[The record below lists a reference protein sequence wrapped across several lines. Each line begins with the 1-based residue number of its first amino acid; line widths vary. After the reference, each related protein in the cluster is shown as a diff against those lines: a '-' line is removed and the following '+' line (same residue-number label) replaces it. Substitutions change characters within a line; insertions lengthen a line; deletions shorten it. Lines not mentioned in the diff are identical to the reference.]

1 MYIYFVRD
9 DDGSYHF
16 HADRPVKVGGM
27 WRSNTHGFRCELP
40 KLLVRILSGG
50 GVVMPTLEDTEPVVL
65 YVRSLSAGDAL
76 GSFISKAGSMV
87 DVDDSLRDTVDSG
100 EATTVC
106 EDIEKLVYDRVPRLQ
121 EGDELF

>member
-9 DDGSYHF
+9 DDGTYWF
-16 HADRPVKVGGM
+16 HTDRPVKVDGM
-27 WRSNTHGFRCELP
+27 WRSNTHGFRCELSQ
-40 KLLVRILSGG
+40 LLVRILSGG

-87 DVDDSLRDTVDSG
+87 DANDSLRDTVDSG
-100 EATTVC
+100 EATVVC
-106 EDIEKLVYDRVPRLQ
+106 EDIEKLVYDRVPRLH

>member
-9 DDGSYHF
+9 DDGSYWF
-16 HADRPVKVGGM
+16 HANRPVKVGGM

-40 KLLVRILSGG
+40 QLLVRILSD

-76 GSFISKAGSMV
+76 ESFISKAGSMV
-87 DVDDSLRDTVDSG
+87 DANDSLRDTVDSG
-100 EATTVC
+100 EATAVC
-106 EDIEKLVYDRVPRLQ
+106 EDIERLVHGCVPRLQ